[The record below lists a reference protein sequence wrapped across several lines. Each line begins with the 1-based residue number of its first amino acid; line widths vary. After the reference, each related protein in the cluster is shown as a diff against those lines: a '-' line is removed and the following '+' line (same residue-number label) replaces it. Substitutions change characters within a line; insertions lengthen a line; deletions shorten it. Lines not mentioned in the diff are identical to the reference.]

1 MQVDYSKSYK
11 NAEQNKMQSA
21 YFDHSCFS
29 IFTACCYYRTE
40 EGELTTYPDTI
51 MSESSVH
58 SRIGA
63 FSFINKILKVME
75 ERINPIKKVIAWSD
89 EMGAQFRSK
98 FVFMLLSTIDQAFDV
113 EWHYKDPWM

>member
-11 NAEQNKMQSA
+11 NAEQNEMQSV

-58 SRIGA
+58 SRIEA

-89 EMGAQFRSK
+89 GMGAQFCSK
-98 FVFMLLSTIDQAFDV
+98 FVFMLLSTIDQAFDI
-113 EWHYKDPWM
+113 EWHYKGPWM